1 MFVALTVVPAAADT
15 YRWKDKD
22 GNTHYGRIVPPEYA
36 HLPYDVLNDAGIVI
50 DHVDDPTQSA
60 DAHAMELA
68 EEVEEKKRA
77 PLISEKERQL
87 EADRLLV
94 VQYDSEEEILDLL
107 DKELAHQETDKT
119 IIRHSFTS
127 TNTAIREQIG
137 LAADQQRAGIE
148 VNEDKLLE
156 IKRLY
161 ARLDVD
167 KRRLEALEIKE
178 QKIRDRFEGSLE
190 RYRYLTRDKT
200 QDSDQG

>member
-1 MFVALTVVPAAADT
+1 MVPMSWSAPASIEKPRYDHCSHV
-15 YRWKDKD
+15 RRPDSCS
-22 GNTHYGRIVPPEYA
+22 GSGRYVPLERQGWQHSLWSNRTTGVC

-107 DKELAHQETDKT
+107 DKETGT
-119 IIRHSFTS
+119 PG
-127 TNTAIREQIG
+127 NG
-137 LAADQQRAGIE
+137 
-148 VNEDKLLE
+148 
-156 IKRLY
+156 
-161 ARLDVD
+161 
-167 KRRLEALEIKE
+167 
-178 QKIRDRFEGSLE
+178 
-190 RYRYLTRDKT
+190 
-200 QDSDQG
+200 

>member
-1 MFVALTVVPAAADT
+1 MGYSWYMEPLSRKMTKTSLLRATPWSRCHGRRPLQLKNPATIIVLMFVALTVVPAAADT

-137 LAADQQRAGIE
+137 LAADQQRAGI
-148 VNEDKLLE
+148 
-156 IKRLY
+156 
-161 ARLDVD
+161 
-167 KRRLEALEIKE
+167 
-178 QKIRDRFEGSLE
+178 
-190 RYRYLTRDKT
+190 
-200 QDSDQG
+200 